1 LHKFLSNHNQGGYVR
16 KITKADLANNPK
28 PKHPGFQDLDLWTED
43 QLRNYVKSTLEKED
57 TCQKQYL

>member
-1 LHKFLSNHNQGGYVR
+1 VR